1 MPPYRLPKIIVLLC
15 LLVAVPSILRADT
28 ISFEG
33 LFDSTPVTNQFAALG
48 LLFSNATAITAGITL
63 NEFEFPP
70 RSGDNVVFDDGGSII
85 ISFSP
90 LPVASFG
97 GYFTYLIPVTLT
109 AYDALNNPVNSVS
122 SAFLSN
128 LALSGDLRSSPNELL
143 QVSVPGGISQVM
155 ITGDPAGGSFTLD
168 DATFAPIPEP
178 GTLSLLIIGSL
189 AFILARNKFIRH

>member
-1 MPPYRLPKIIVLLC
+1 MHCYRLSGFAAVL
-15 LLVAVPSILRADT
+15 ILMLATPCALFADT

-48 LLFSNATAITAGITL
+48 LLFSNTMAITAGITL

-90 LPVASFG
+90 LPVVSFG
-97 GYFTYLIPVTLT
+97 GYFTYLTPVTLT
-109 AYDALNNPVNSVS
+109 AFDALNNPVNSVS

-128 LALSGDLRSSPNELL
+128 LALSGDLGSTPNELL

-189 AFILARNKFIRH
+189 AFISARNKFIRH